1 MGLQQHPL
9 RRLLEHQ
16 GAARPGVQPDTGAP
30 QGDLLLAVLTAPT
43 RKVTIGVPPKIEIE
57 PKCDL
62 TARRG
67 RPPRNR
73 SDAVGMGL
81 YAELLAS
88 TSGRAASAAAR

>member
-16 GAARPGVQPDTGAP
+16 GAPRPGVQPDTGAP

-43 RKVTIGVPPKIEIE
+43 RKVTIGVPPKIQIE
-57 PKCDL
+57 PKGDL
-62 TARRG
+62 IARRG
-67 RPPRNR
+67 RSPNR

-88 TSGRAASAAAR
+88 TSGRAASAVAR